1 MLTRASEPMISR
13 RGLFAGAFA
22 AAACFSPAIAAP
34 SSPWLSYEARLR
46 ARLSDAGG
54 GAFDARFANDLLG
67 QANAFRRSQGLATLQ
82 WDEGLATCARAHAA
96 DMAARHYFAHN
107 TPEGFTPSDRA
118 SLLVRDTCALVT
130 ENLAW
135 RDYPVQGSNP
145 RDFETLWENSPG
157 HRRNL
162 LLPEANVA
170 GYGVVKLGSAYYA
183 AGVYA
188 ESVIKLSQAVPLRL
202 GAGANLAP
210 ALAGASPQIQRLAL
224 TRPGEEPARL
234 APPLNRPPVLQAGL
248 WQLRPMQAAGGDL
261 YNVLT
266 GPVVLVA

>member
-1 MLTRASEPMISR
+1 MLMRAPELSISR
-13 RGLFAGAFA
+13 RGLFAGALA
-22 AAACFSPAIAAP
+22 AAACFSPALAAP
-34 SSPWLSYEARLR
+34 TSPWLSYEARLR

-54 GAFDARFANDLLG
+54 GAFDAGFANDLLG
-67 QANAFRRSQGLATLQ
+67 QANRLRRSQGLAAFQ
-82 WDEGLATCARAHAA
+82 WDDGLATCARAHAA
-96 DMAARHYFAHN
+96 DMASRHFFDHN

-118 SLLVRDTCALVT
+118 SLLIRDSCGLIT

-135 RDYPVQGSNP
+135 RDYPAGSNP
-145 RDFETLWENSPG
+145 GDFETLWENSPG
-157 HRRNL
+157 HRKNL
-162 LLPEANVA
+162 LLPEANRA
-170 GYGVVKLGSAYYA
+170 GYGVVRVGSAYYA

-188 ESVIKLSQAVPLRL
+188 EAAIKLSQAVPLRL
-202 GAGANLAP
+202 EADASLAS

-234 APPLNRPPVLQAGL
+234 APLLSRPPTLQPGL
-248 WQLRPMQAAGGDL
+248 WQLRPMQAVGGDL